1 MAVDRVVAR
10 LLVAQQLGEHRAS
23 LRTPVLP
30 VGRNFGRAIQK
41 KATDRKLKA
50 RQIQQKL
57 S

>member
-30 VGRNFGRAIQK
+30 VGRIFGRAIK
-41 KATDRKLKA
+41 KKRDRPKINKPDKFG
-50 RQIQQKL
+50 RN
-57 S
+57 